1 MKKSACGRDCGTCR
15 FFMDLCPGCPEECRA
30 SACSDGQCTRCDYLC
45 PGRPGA
51 IAFLN
56 SMGGPEFPVLKGRK
70 VKWPGEVP
78 QLLPAVATRF
88 TKMPA
93 PGQLP
98 WVAMNAAR
106 MVISR
111 AYDTGGL
118 RRNNGTMREFARIHK
133 DTRMALHMYIPDPPL
148 EAFWRTRE
156 KIYPSLREFDL
167 VIAPNFSVYSDSPR
181 LEHLINMKR
190 SILVY
195 SEMLSA
201 GIKAVPDIS
210 WGSYVDLDRWASYI
224 MENNIPV
231 ISTSIQTVGQNAGN
245 FWLEYLKGVRHL
257 GQQLPRETIIII
269 CGTGTAKKM
278 SQIKGE
284 LRQQVVFLT
293 TQPFL
298 LARKG
303 RYIDRGLAPGAR
315 DYDRLFL
322 ENVRILS
329 KEMEGTGVDGFGLKS
344 SRI

>member
-1 MKKSACGRDCGTCR
+1 MKKSSCGRDCDTCR
-15 FFMDLCPGCPEECRA
+15 FLMDFCPGCSEDCGA
-30 SACSDGQCTRCDYLC
+30 SACKDRQCMRCDYLC

-56 SMGGPEFPVLKGRK
+56 SLGGPEFPTLKGQK
-70 VKWPGEVP
+70 VKWPGQVP

-88 TKMPA
+88 TEMPA

-111 AYDTGGL
+111 AYEAGGL
-118 RRNNGTMREFARIHK
+118 RRDKGNMRGFARVHK
-133 DTRMALHMYIPDPPL
+133 DTKIVLHMYIPDPPL

-156 KIYPSLREFDL
+156 KFYPALREFDL
-167 VIAPNFSVYSDSPR
+167 VIAPNFSVYTDSPM

-195 SEMLSA
+195 SEMLAA
-201 GIKAVPDIS
+201 GVKAILDVS
-210 WGSYVDLDRWASYI
+210 WGAYTDLDRWSNFI
-224 MENNIPV
+224 QENNIPV
-231 ISTSIQTVGQNAGN
+231 VSTSIQTVGQNAGN
-245 FWLEYLKGVRHL
+245 SWREYLKGVCYLCR
-257 GQQLPRETIIII
+257 QISEKTIIIL
-269 CGTGTAKKM
+269 CGAGTAEKM
-278 SQIKGE
+278 WQIKSE
-284 LRQQVVFLT
+284 LKQQVVFLT

-303 RYIDRGLAPGAR
+303 RMIDRRLAPGAR

-322 ENVRILS
+322 ENTQALC
-329 KEMEGTGVDGFGLKS
+329 EQLE
-344 SRI
+344 